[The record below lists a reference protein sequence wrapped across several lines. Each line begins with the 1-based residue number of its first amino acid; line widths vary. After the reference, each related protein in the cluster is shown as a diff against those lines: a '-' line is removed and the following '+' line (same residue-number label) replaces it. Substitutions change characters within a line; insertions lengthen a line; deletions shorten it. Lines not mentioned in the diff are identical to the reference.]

1 MAKRVRGSSTRP
13 GQRAPLQRRPTTAA
27 APVSASAAAAAP
39 RPATLT
45 DDEERRAAEL
55 EAQIVAEE
63 RSAEDARK
71 RGTDRADAPG
81 DRRDRRSGPSSSL
94 AVRAAEEYAYVGR
107 DVKRITLIGGSLI
120 LIMLVLWVVAHAMG
134 AGPI

>member
-13 GQRAPLQRRPTTAA
+13 GQRAPLQRRPTSAA
-27 APVSASAAAAAP
+27 APVSASATAPAP

-63 RSAEDARK
+63 RSAEDVRK
-71 RGTDRADAPG
+71 RGADRS
-81 DRRDRRSGPSSSL
+81 RRPASDETGAGPSSTL

>member
-13 GQRAPLQRRPTTAA
+13 GQRAPLQRRPTTTTAPAPAA
-27 APVSASAAAAAP
+27 ATAP

-45 DDEERRAAEL
+45 AEEERRAAEL
-55 EAQIVAEE
+55 EAQIVEEE

-71 RGTDRADAPG
+71 RGTARAARPVTDE
-81 DRRDRRSGPSSSL
+81 SGMRPASSL
-94 AVRAAEEYAYVGR
+94 GVRAQEEYAYVGR
-107 DVKRITLIGGSLI
+107 DVKRITLIGGGLI
-120 LIMLVLWVVAHAMG
+120 VIMLVLWVVAHAMG

>member
-13 GQRAPLQRRPTTAA
+13 GQRAPLQRRPTSAA
-27 APVSASAAAAAP
+27 APVSASATAPAP

-55 EAQIVAEE
+55 EAQIVADE
-63 RSAEDARK
+63 RSAED
-71 RGTDRADAPG
+71 
-81 DRRDRRSGPSSSL
+81 L

-120 LIMLVLWVVAHAMG
+120 LIMLALWVVAHAMG

>member
-13 GQRAPLQRRPTTAA
+13 GQRAPLQRRPTSAA
-27 APVSASAAAAAP
+27 APVSAPTAAAAP
-39 RPATLT
+39 RPASLT
-45 DDEERRAAEL
+45 DEEERRAAEL
-55 EAQIVAEE
+55 EAQIVDEE

-71 RGTDRADAPG
+71 RGIDRTRRPVTDEAGARPA
-81 DRRDRRSGPSSSL
+81 STL

>member
-13 GQRAPLQRRPTTAA
+13 GQRAPIQRRPTTTT
-27 APVSASAAAAAP
+27 APAPAPAAAAAP

-45 DDEERRAAEL
+45 AEEERRAAEL

-71 RGTDRADAPG
+71 RDTARATRPATDE
-81 DRRDRRSGPSSSL
+81 SGIRPASSL
-94 AVRAAEEYAYVGR
+94 AVRAQQEYAYVGR

-120 LIMLVLWVVAHAMG
+120 LIMIALWIVAHAMG

>member
-13 GQRAPLQRRPTTAA
+13 GQRAPLQRRPTTGAAPAAPAAAA
-27 APVSASAAAAAP
+27 APAP

-45 DDEERRAAEL
+45 AEEERRAAEL

-71 RGTDRADAPG
+71 RGTDRS
-81 DRRDRRSGPSSSL
+81 RRPVTDESGTRPSSSL

-107 DVKRITLIGGSLI
+107 DVRRITVIGGGLI
-120 LIMLVLWVVAHAMG
+120 LIMLVLWVIAQATG
-134 AGPI
+134 SGPI

>member
-27 APVSASAAAAAP
+27 APAAAAAP

-45 DDEERRAAEL
+45 AEEERRAAEL

-63 RSAEDARK
+63 RSAEDARR
-71 RGTDRADAPG
+71 RGADRA
-81 DRRDRRSGPSSSL
+81 RRPATEESGIRPASSL
-94 AVRAAEEYAYVGR
+94 AVRAQEEYAYVGR

>member
-13 GQRAPLQRRPTTAA
+13 GQRAPLQRRPTSAA
-27 APVSASAAAAAP
+27 APVSATTAAPAP

-45 DDEERRAAEL
+45 DEEERRAAEL

-63 RSAEDARK
+63 KSAEDARN
-71 RGTDRADAPG
+71 RGTDRA
-81 DRRDRRSGPSSSL
+81 RRPVTDESGTRPSSSL

-120 LIMLVLWVVAHAMG
+120 LIMIVLWIVAHAMG

>member
-13 GQRAPLQRRPTTAA
+13 GQRAPIQRRPTTTT
-27 APVSASAAAAAP
+27 APAPAPAAAAAP

-45 DDEERRAAEL
+45 AEEERRAAEL

-71 RGTDRADAPG
+71 RGTDRA
-81 DRRDRRSGPSSSL
+81 RRPVTDESGTRPSSSL

-120 LIMLVLWVVAHAMG
+120 LIMIALWIVAHAMG